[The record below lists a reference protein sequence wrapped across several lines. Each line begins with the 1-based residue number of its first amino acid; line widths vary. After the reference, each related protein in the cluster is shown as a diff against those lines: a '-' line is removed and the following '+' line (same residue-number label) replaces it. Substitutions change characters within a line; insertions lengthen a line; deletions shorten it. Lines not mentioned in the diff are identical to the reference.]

1 MQEDN
6 KEYNLDVA
14 KRGEKE
20 ILFEL
25 EKRRSTFSVND
36 NEVLQLKMLNNYL
49 IEALT
54 ENSHKIRSIKF
65 YQTTNE
71 RGVSL
76 PSKIEIDGKEILVQG
91 KRTTLHKLFKIWY
104 ERGLNFQTAEK
115 RRQFLMT
122 LSNPNSALAKLKY
135 NKNEIKE
142 MFTLFEEGGL
152 FKIKF
157 NKEIEIK

>member
-1 MQEDN
+1 
-6 KEYNLDVA
+6 
-14 KRGEKE
+14 
-20 ILFEL
+20 
-25 EKRRSTFSVND
+25 
-36 NEVLQLKMLNNYL
+36 
-49 IEALT
+49 
-54 ENSHKIRSIKF
+54 
-65 YQTTNE
+65 
-71 RGVSL
+71 
-76 PSKIEIDGKEILVQG
+76 VQG